1 MCAPRVPPALPDDDE
16 PEDNDAEVVLP
27 GESLLAPAVGVV
39 DVTELVVLDVPGGS
53 GLLVGVSE
61 LLVVGVVVV
70 VVGVVVVRVVTVVQM
85 MLERTKK
92 SSSSAP
98 LACAVALS
106 SVSLLGVTKPV
117 PSSGVCVLPGL
128 KGPE

>member
-1 MCAPRVPPALPDDDE
+1 MCAPRGPPALPDDDE

-70 VVGVVVVRVVTVVQM
+70 TVVTVVQM